1 MVFTSLFRSK
11 KKKPQ
16 NEKSI
21 SSVEPDSGSTDVHI
35 SQMDEGQQIG
45 FSAVGQRTGHREVSV
60 REAIYQIAQAVN
72 ETRNLTEL
80 YNSIHTVLN
89 ELMPAQ
95 NFYIALYNQNENL
108 LSFPYFVDE
117 YDEPPVESLP
127 GHGLT
132 EYVLRTGLPLL
143 ASPDIFEKLTA
154 TGEVLPIGPPSLD
167 WMGVPLKV
175 DNHLIGVMVIQTYRE
190 GVRYSQEDLEI
201 LKFVSNQ
208 VAMAIVR
215 KQAEESLLRRN
226 QELAVLHAVAAAAAE
241 TTSEDYLIDR
251 VTQVIGE
258 TLYPD
263 HFGLLL
269 LDPKTKMLRAHPSYR
284 GIKDAEY
291 NVWIPPG
298 TGITGKVFQSGVPA
312 FFGDIS
318 KNPDY
323 IEGSTLPVKSEI
335 CVPLKVDNHVIG
347 VINAESIRLDAFSSS
362 DIKLLSTLAGQ
373 LTGAIER
380 IRTQANEQLHA
391 NQIATIYEISQ
402 EIVGSSLDPEK
413 VYLAIHQAV
422 RKLMPCEA
430 FIIAVLDSNQASID
444 AVYVIDK
451 NGRFKGYTIPVEGS
465 LVGHVVTTGETVFIP
480 DLHNATEDIGEMRF
494 GDQEQV
500 RSIIMVP
507 MLIGGTTIGCLSSQ
521 SYAPDVYSDDDLQ
534 MLKLLAAHAAIAL
547 VNARLHKETNR
558 RADEMTVLVK
568 VSSALRSAPTHSDM
582 LPIILDQLCELLK
595 ITAAAIILKNQSTGE
610 AVVRIAC
617 GSWKRLE
624 GLRLPPDQG
633 LLLQLIEHG
642 EPFLNVNIRLDTGNE
657 ISSRIEGQYT
667 ASAVPLLAQDI
678 TIGALLVGCDSPFS
692 EDEFRFL
699 NTISDIAANAINRST
714 LHEQTKHQAEQLAV
728 LSATERAL
736 SETLEITEIKHRL
749 VFATFDLVPLVSVV
763 WLTLF
768 QDHHLISTISVE
780 NQDGGERHTKEVP
793 NSQIP
798 SFVKRNYEQVRKSL
812 LPLCIKQD
820 CRDQLPLAS
829 IEPPSEGLYIPLV
842 SKGAVSGVI
851 RVCAKHGYR
860 FSQSE
865 IEILSLLGNT
875 AAIAVEN
882 ARLFEETEKRLR
894 RLAAL
899 RTMDMAISSSFDLRV
914 TLNVLLDQITAQLG
928 VDAAAVLMF
937 NGLNQSLDYAAGRGF
952 RSSTITK
959 TSLRLGEELSGKAA
973 LERRLTGLSEDSRRS
988 LQSQRLIGEDFVT
1001 YYSMP
1006 LLAKGQLKGVL
1017 EIFHRSHLSPDS
1029 EWLEFLETLAGDT
1042 AIAIDNT
1049 SLFNDLQMTNI
1060 ELILAYDT
1068 TLEGWSR
1075 ILELRRSEPEGHM
1088 QRILEMTINLALALG
1103 VSEQDIVNI
1112 RRGVL
1117 LHDIGIFGVPD
1128 NILHKPGPLTT
1139 DEWAVI
1145 RMHPIYAYDLLL
1157 PISYLKSALDIPY
1170 CHHEKWDGTGYPRGL
1185 KGNEIPLA
1193 ARIFAVVDAWDALRS
1208 DRPFRSAWSDQKVVE
1223 YLRSYA
1229 GTHFEPRIVQVFLT
1243 LLSEA

>member
-16 NEKSI
+16 LEKFI
-21 SSVEPDSGSTDVHI
+21 PPVEPASGSANVLVSQI
-35 SQMDEGQQIG
+35 SEFQQLRIDPG
-45 FSAVGQRTGHREVSV
+45 GQRTGHREISV

-72 ETRNLTEL
+72 ETRSLPEL
-80 YNSIHTVLN
+80 YKSIHTILN

-117 YDEPPVESLP
+117 YDEPPEESLP

-143 ASPDIFEKLTA
+143 ASPEIFEKLVCA
-154 TGEVLPIGPPSLD
+154 GEILSIGPPSLD

-175 DNHLIGVMVIQTYRE
+175 DNHLIGVMVIQTYRD

-215 KQAEESLLRRN
+215 KQAEEILLRRN

-251 VTQVIGE
+251 ATQVIGE

-263 HFGLLL
+263 HFGILL

-284 GIKDAEY
+284 GIKDAEF

-298 TGITGKVFQSGVPA
+298 TGITGKVFQTGVPA

-323 IEGSTLPVKSEI
+323 MEGSKLPVKSEI
-335 CVPLKVDNHVIG
+335 CVPLKVNNHVIG

-373 LTGAIER
+373 LTSAIGR
-380 IRTQANEQLHA
+380 IRTQANERLHA

-422 RKLMPCEA
+422 CKLMPCEA
-430 FIIAVLDSNQASID
+430 FVIAVFDSDESSID
-444 AVYVIDK
+444 AVYTVDR
-451 NGRFKGYTIPVEGS
+451 NGRFKGYEITIDGS
-465 LVGHVVTTGETVFIP
+465 MFGHVISTGETVFIP
-480 DLHNATEDIGEMRF
+480 DLHEASEDFGEMRF
-494 GDQEQV
+494 GDRERV

-521 SYAPDVYSDDDLQ
+521 SYAPDVYSEDDLQ

-595 ITAAAIILKNQSTGE
+595 ITAAAIILKDQLTGE
-610 AVVRIAC
+610 AIFRIAS
-617 GSWKRLE
+617 GSWSGLE
-624 GLRLPPDQG
+624 GLHLPPEQG
-633 LLLQLIEHG
+633 LIRQLVDHG
-642 EPFLNVNIRLDTGNE
+642 EPFLNVNIRTDAG
-657 ISSRIEGQYT
+657 IDVSSRIEGQYT

-678 TIGALLVGCDSPFS
+678 TSGALLVGCDSPFS
-692 EDEFRFL
+692 QDEFRLL
-699 NTISDIAANAINRST
+699 NTIADIAANAINRST
-714 LHEQTKHQAEQLAV
+714 LHEQTKHHAEQLAV
-728 LSATERAL
+728 LSATERML
-736 SETLEITEIKHRL
+736 SETLDITEIKQRL
-749 VFATFDLVPLVSVV
+749 VLATFDLVPCVSVV

-780 NQDGGERHTKEVP
+780 NQDGGERHMKEVP

-798 SFVKRNYEQVRKSL
+798 SFVIINYEQVRKSL
-812 LPLCIKQD
+812 LPLCRKED
-820 CRDQLPLAS
+820 CKDRESLAS
-829 IEPPSEGLYIPLV
+829 IGNASEGLYIPLV

-851 RVCAKHGYR
+851 RACAAHGYR

-865 IEILSLLGNT
+865 IEILALLGNT

-952 RSSTITK
+952 RSSAISK

-973 LERRLTGLSEDSRRS
+973 LERRLMGLSEDSRGS
-988 LQSQRLIGEDFVT
+988 LQSQRLAGEDFVT

-1017 EIFHRSHLSPDS
+1017 DIFHRSCLSPDN

-1049 SLFNDLQMTNI
+1049 SLFNDLQMSNI
-1060 ELILAYDT
+1060 ELVLAYDT

-1075 ILELRRSEPEGHM
+1075 ILELRRLESEGHM

-1145 RMHPIYAYDLLL
+1145 RMHPIYAYDLLM
-1157 PISYLKSALDIPY
+1157 PISYLRFALDIPY

-1185 KGNEIPLA
+1185 KGNEIPIA
-1193 ARIFAVVDAWDALRS
+1193 ARIFAVVDVWDALRS

-1223 YLRSYA
+1223 YLRSNA
-1229 GTHFEPRIVQVFLT
+1229 GSHFDPHIVQVFLT